1 MSVKLCYDTA
11 KYRPI
16 FHFAHLFM
24 QSVFVRQGST
34 RFYNTFLCQSL
45 KRFSKS
51 RILEV
56 GRSIRKL
63 ADREGSLSYKR
74 HKRKLKNKARD
85 LDGSDFAMMTNEE
98 FEVAFDTNNR
108 NNNQQFA
115 LLFTPLAQTNMLKL
129 LKDDKVGFG
138 DDFDF
143 IKEQMI
149 NTIIPEHIQS
159 LDLDM
164 NPRQYQNFDYDMAE
178 SDFYYINAKYF
189 RAIYFALAPLLCIPM
204 YQQIR
209 SQQDIYGRDMQ
220 RRSAFWEHEAL
231 ANYCGQEHFK
241 HPQCV
246 TGSILKTEE
255 RQAPDGSTVITVFAH
270 GHRSEPRITYVSKL
284 GGDGKTHKIPVH
296 WNEYFPVTGQGSM
309 CMTEDNHSDDADATQ
324 HQRMDHIADI
334 LKDSGMDMYRRHI
347 AFKVL

>member
-1 MSVKLCYDTA
+1 
-11 KYRPI
+11 
-16 FHFAHLFM
+16 M
-24 QSVFVRQGST
+24 QSVFGRHGSM

-45 KRFSKS
+45 LRLSKS

-63 ADREGSLSYKR
+63 ADREDSLSYKR

-85 LDGSDFAMMTNEE
+85 LDGNDFAMMTNEE
-98 FEVAFDTNNR
+98 FEVAFDTSNR

-209 SQQDIYGRDMQ
+209 PQQDIYGRDMQ

-231 ANYCGQEHFK
+231 ANYCGQDHFK

-270 GHRSEPRITYVSKL
+270 GHRSEARITYVSKL